1 MDARAYAVAAIFGF
15 VGGLFVPR
23 HGSDR
28 KAVEAVVGIAA
39 AIGIAAWF
47 LAPDP
52 FAGPSI
58 TVGTLS
64 GLVGTLITRT
74 PSSR

>member
-15 VGGLFVPR
+15 VGSLLVPR

-28 KAVEAVVGIAA
+28 KAVQAVLGIAA
-39 AIGIAAWF
+39 GIGIAAWF
-47 LAPDP
+47 LAPNP

-64 GLVGTLITRT
+64 GIVGTLMTRT
-74 PSSR
+74 ASSR

>member
-15 VGGLFVPR
+15 VGSLLVPR

-28 KAVEAVVGIAA
+28 KAVLAVLGIAA
-39 AIGIAAWF
+39 GIGIAAWL

-58 TVGTLS
+58 TVGTLF
-64 GLVGTLITRT
+64 GIVGTLITRT
-74 PSSR
+74 ASSS